1 MNAPLS
7 LYNKKRN
14 FNNTPEPDDSGDSV
28 KKSHLSFVV
37 QRHQASHLHYDFRLE
52 MEGVLKSWAVP
63 KGPSM
68 KVGEKRLAMMVED
81 HPLKYGKFFGEIP
94 EGNYGA
100 GIVEIWD
107 NGTYRPMA
115 DVKSSEYE
123 KILLEQLQKGD
134 IKFIL
139 KGEYLNGAFAL
150 VRMHNTEKDNTWLLI
165 KKNDEYS
172 VDNYDIEAY
181 KPIKPFGKKA
191 DTPIKTKNTSEQI
204 DKAWTQL
211 QKPMLATLTDAVHD
225 NPEWIYEMK
234 YDGYRA
240 ITKISNSKVE
250 VQSRNGNSFN
260 IQYKSIVDEL
270 RSITDNVIL
279 DGEIVIENT
288 DGLSDFQLLQNYTTT
303 QKGILRYYI
312 FDILFLNGHRVTDL
326 PLLKRKELLTSF
338 FNKYKFKNIIQ
349 SNFITE
355 KGEMLFQK
363 LSKSGYE
370 GIIAKN
376 GQSLY
381 NPGKRSDL
389 WLKVKS
395 HMAQEAIIC
404 GYTAP
409 QNSRKYF
416 GSLVLGMYENGK
428 LIYIGNCGTG
438 FTDAT
443 LKELHTHFSEFET
456 KLCPFAA
463 APVLYGQKGKITWLK
478 PELIGNITF
487 SEWTEDR
494 HMRHPV
500 FAGLRNDKNTE
511 EVVKENIKSQATE
524 KTASKNTETEKSIK
538 FGNKE
543 VKCTNLTKV
552 YWPEDGI
559 TKGDLIDYY
568 QKISHYIIPYLKNRP
583 ESLNR
588 HPNGIK
594 GQSFYQKDMDVH
606 SLPAW
611 AKTSSIYSE
620 SNDKNIDYLIC
631 NDLATLIYMANLG
644 CIEINPWHSNY
655 NNPEYPDYLILDL
668 DPGEISFIDVVNT
681 AQVIKGICDEL
692 EITSYCKT
700 SGATGLHIYIP
711 LGGQYH
717 YDAVKIFTELLANV
731 THERLPDTTSIERST
746 NKRKDKIYIDF
757 LQNRKGQTIAAPY
770 SVRPR
775 PLATVSTPLLW
786 EEVNHQL
793 RPEMFTIFTIEERL
807 KKTGDLWK
815 GVLGKGINLQ
825 KVLTAIHKL

>member
-14 FNNTPEPDDSGDSV
+14 FKNTPEPDDSGERV

-68 KVGEKRLAMMVED
+68 KIGEKRLAMMVED

-94 EGNYGA
+94 AGNYGA

-123 KILLEQLQKGD
+123 KILLEQLKKGD
-134 IKFIL
+134 LKFIL
-139 KGEYLNGAFAL
+139 KGTHLNGAFAL
-150 VRMHNTEKDNTWLLI
+150 VRMHNTDKDNTWLLI
-165 KKNDEYS
+165 KKNDEYGFHH
-172 VDNYDIEAY
+172 YEIESH
-181 KPIKPFGKKA
+181 KPIKPFPIKEEKEKKA
-191 DTPIKTKNTSEQI
+191 QDSSEEI
-204 DKAWTQL
+204 NKAWTQL
-211 QKPMLATLTDAVHD
+211 QKPMLATLTDGIKD
-225 NPEWIYEMK
+225 NPDWIYEMK

-240 ITKISNSKVE
+240 ITQISDGKAE
-250 VQSRNGNSFN
+250 IQSRNGNSFN
-260 IQYKSIVDEL
+260 TQYKTIADEL
-270 RSITDNVIL
+270 TTITDDVIL
-279 DGEIVIENT
+279 DGEIIIEDE
-288 DGLSDFQLLQNYTTT
+288 DGISDFQLLQNYTTT
-303 QKGILRYYI
+303 KKGVLRYYI

-326 PLLKRKELLTSF
+326 PLLQRKELLASF
-338 FNKYKFKNIIQ
+338 FSKYQFKNIIE
-349 SNFITE
+349 SDFITE
-355 KGEMLFQK
+355 KGEALFNK
-363 LSKSGYE
+363 LSKAGYE

-381 NPGKRSDL
+381 NPGKRSDA

-395 HMAQEAIIC
+395 HMAQEALIC

-416 GSLVLGMYENGK
+416 GSLVLGMYENDK

-443 LKELHTHFSEFET
+443 LKELHTQFSKLET
-456 KLCPFAA
+456 KLCPFTAV
-463 APVLYGQKGKITWLK
+463 PVLYGQKGKITWLE
-478 PELIGNITF
+478 PELVGNITF
-487 SEWTEDR
+487 SEWTEDK

-500 FAGLRNDKNTE
+500 FAGLRIDKDSE
-511 EVVKENIKSQATE
+511 EVVKEKVKSSDTGKAG
-524 KTASKNTETEKSIK
+524 SKNTETEKILK
-538 FGNKE
+538 FGDKE
-543 VKCTNLTKV
+543 VKCTNLAKV
-552 YWPEDGI
+552 YWPEEGI
-559 TKGDLIDYY
+559 TKGDLIEYY
-568 QKISHYIIPYLKNRP
+568 QKISSYILPYLKNRP

-606 SLPAW
+606 TLPSW

-620 SNDKNIDYLIC
+620 SNHKDIDYLIC

-644 CIEINPWHSNY
+644 CIEINPWHSNF
-655 NNPEYPDYLILDL
+655 NNPEYPDYMILDL

-692 EITSYCKT
+692 EIPSYCKT

-711 LGGQYH
+711 LGGQYD
-717 YDAVKIFTELLANV
+717 YDIVKIFAELLAHV
-731 THERLPDTTSIERST
+731 THQRLPDTTSIERST
-746 NKRKDKIYIDF
+746 SKRKDKIYIDF

-793 RPEMFTIFTIEERL
+793 TPDMFTIYTIENRL
-807 KKTGDLWK
+807 EKVGDLWK
-815 GVLGKGINLQ
+815 AVLGKGINLQ
-825 KVLTAIHKL
+825 KVLAAIQKL